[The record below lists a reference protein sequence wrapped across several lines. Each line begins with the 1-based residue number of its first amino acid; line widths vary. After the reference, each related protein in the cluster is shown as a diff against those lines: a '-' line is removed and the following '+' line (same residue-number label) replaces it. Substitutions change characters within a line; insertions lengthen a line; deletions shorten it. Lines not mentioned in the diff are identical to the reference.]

1 MSRFEKSIQLA
12 QEVYLNKHPEK
23 DEITSGEKTNQ
34 IFKEQGGDLFDQST
48 SKKPGVFSRLAG
60 GVARGAQK
68 LSNAKQQLQSFNQ
81 DAENYGT
88 MAAIGAR
95 ASESPEKQPKE
106 QLPGLFS
113 SGGQQTQQQR
123 QQQASQ
129 QTQQQAPQGDMAW
142 QRYGRDVWSKMDQN
156 TKQFFGND
164 MNKFIQYKKQEA
176 TLRQQGIKI

>member
-1 MSRFEKSIQLA
+1 MLQFEQYLQRARDK
-12 QEVYLNKHPEK
+12 YLNIKEK
-23 DEITSGEKTNQ
+23 KQPLAGNKTNN
-34 IFKEQGGDLFDQST
+34 IFQEQGGDLFDQST
-48 SKKPGVFSRLAG
+48 SKKPGMFSRIAG

-95 ASESPEKQPKE
+95 ASEAPEKQPEE
-106 QLPGLFS
+106 QPFGLFS
-113 SGGQQTQQQR
+113 SGGQQAPQQKQQQTP
-123 QQQASQ
+123 Q
-129 QTQQQAPQGDMAW
+129 QTPQQAPQGDMAW
-142 QRYGRDVWSKMDQN
+142 QKYGRDVWSKMDQN